1 MTENTP
7 HQQSLKIWV
16 LYTAPIITFL
26 VLAGVLN
33 ATDPLA
39 SGALSILVVFV
50 LIYLFIL
57 STLSVLFHI
66 VALIVRLVSPGR
78 ALQLRTGYYLLSVAS
93 LAPVLFIALNTLGQL
108 DILECSLIVIFVGLG
123 CFYIVRRTSK

>member
-1 MTENTP
+1 MNEDI
-7 HQQSLKIWV
+7 QQRKSHKKWV
-16 LYTAPIITFL
+16 LYIAPIITFL
-26 VLAGVLN
+26 ILAVVLN

-39 SGALSILVVFV
+39 SGPLSILVVFV

-57 STLSVLFHI
+57 STLSVLFH
-66 VALIVRLVSPGR
+66 VVSLIVRLFKPGR
-78 ALQLRTGYYLLSVAS
+78 AVRLRTGYYVLSVAS

-108 DILECSLIVIFVGLG
+108 DVLECSLIVLFVGLG